1 MPIIEVDDEVY
12 DHVARHARLW
22 GQGMGEAVA
31 TLIRLRLQPEHT
43 VARPGGPTCDGAGQV
58 DAAGEVRR

>member
-22 GQGMGEAVA
+22 GQSMGQAVG
-31 TLIRLRLQPEHT
+31 TLIRLCVQPEHT
-43 VARPGGPTCDGAGQV
+43 VARPSGPGGGTGHSD
-58 DAAGEVRR
+58 DAGEVRR